1 MAKKKSEPKPLP
13 ICAGQLESRR
23 IIRDHARDPMPATE
37 LETLRQIAKCARE
50 VEEALCV
57 YHEEHERMPSPGETA
72 EQLEQSREAS
82 TQRCAEGRSALDIS
96 LHAWEWWTFD
106 EAGARGARKRA
117 W

>member
-1 MAKKKSEPKPLP
+1 MAKKKSDLPALP

-23 IIRDHARDPMPATE
+23 IIRDHARDLPATE
-37 LETLRQIAKCARE
+37 LETLRQIARCARE

-57 YHEEHERMPSPGETA
+57 YHELHDPDLSDEELDARDHRAPA
-72 EQLEQSREAS
+72 AAVHRV
-82 TQRCAEGRSALDIS
+82 AEGRSALDIS

-106 EAGARGARKRA
+106 AAGARGARKRA